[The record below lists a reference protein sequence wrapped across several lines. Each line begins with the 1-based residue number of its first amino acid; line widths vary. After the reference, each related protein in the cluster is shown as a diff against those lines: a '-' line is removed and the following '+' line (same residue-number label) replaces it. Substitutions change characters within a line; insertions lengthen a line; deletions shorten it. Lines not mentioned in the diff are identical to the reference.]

1 MVNKSSSLP
10 LKAATSQ
17 PSLPTS
23 ITKQGIVLK
32 DTGRLDAGDQDTE
45 VVIYRKLHAHNV
57 PYTATVEASGD
68 VSYKTVTQSLKHK
81 PWSKMKENI
90 TGHIHYRLV
99 LKDVG
104 HRLDEFH
111 CVQADTLI
119 ALVATFRLANIHCS
133 ISIGNILILPDEQDS
148 FTKGLLIDWDLSKD
162 VAKLGARRH
171 DQTGTWQ
178 FMSAALLRDGNK
190 QHTIA
195 DDLESSLHVLTWT
208 TLCHVPHTLP
218 PAALKYHLD
227 RIFDEYSPCTKTG
240 GSSKGDSLGA
250 GTYIPAG
257 LELKQDS
264 PLLKLLRALSVPYR
278 YVYGEPHKVAEH
290 LAYLYNRQADVNLHN
305 EHIALVNSPEW
316 FEKTMDAA
324 LNNKN
329 IPWPEDDGSSTL
341 SRKRARSPSP
351 ARSNEENMTKRHH

>member
-23 ITKQGIVLK
+23 ITKQ
-32 DTGRLDAGDQDTE
+32 E

-111 CVQADTLI
+111 CTRDLVTAVHDCIRT
-119 ALVATFRLANIHCS
+119 LVATFRLANIHCS

-171 DQTGTWQ
+171 DQTVSNPDT
-178 FMSAALLRDGNK
+178 R
-190 QHTIA
+190 
-195 DDLESSLHVLTWT
+195 V
-208 TLCHVPHTLP
+208 
-218 PAALKYHLD
+218 
-227 RIFDEYSPCTKTG
+227 
-240 GSSKGDSLGA
+240 LGA
-250 GTYIPAG
+250 SEVWLGNVAI
-257 LELKQDS
+257 
-264 PLLKLLRALSVPYR
+264 
-278 YVYGEPHKVAEH
+278 YVCGP
-290 LAYLYNRQADVNLHN
+290 
-305 EHIALVNSPEW
+305 P
-316 FEKTMDAA
+316 
-324 LNNKN
+324 
-329 IPWPEDDGSSTL
+329 
-341 SRKRARSPSP
+341 
-351 ARSNEENMTKRHH
+351 